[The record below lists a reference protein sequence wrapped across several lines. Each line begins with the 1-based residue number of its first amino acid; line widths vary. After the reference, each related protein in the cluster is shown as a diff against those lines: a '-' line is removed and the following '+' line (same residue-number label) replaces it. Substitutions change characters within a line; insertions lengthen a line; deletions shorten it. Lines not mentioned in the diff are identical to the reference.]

1 MKLMLRFEGEYS
13 DRKFFKGKEYYY
25 DNKIKYEGEYLNEK
39 FWNGIEI
46 KENSPLYLIKYTN
59 GRKTKIK
66 LLNNLK
72 NNKIYKKKINK
83 YKYKLIKNKYDLFL

>member
-13 DRKFFKGKEYYY
+13 DGKFFKGKEYYY

-46 KENSPLYLIKYTN
+46 KENSPFYLIKYTN

-72 NNKIYKKKINK
+72 NNKIYKKK
-83 YKYKLIKNKYDLFL
+83 